1 LKVYSLILLVCLTL
15 TVVAY
20 NYQFHNIPSSMY
32 LNAYKLSE
40 PHRVTEFYLKLPS
53 LGIPHEYRDVT
64 HDGGFRCCVI
74 DYVKASDTV
83 RDLIKIPKLSTA
95 ESWLE
100 NASNSS
106 KGYDMTIQFFDDS
119 YFLQVRYYQ
128 DFLRTHLEHEILWA
142 INIVTVVAWVLFAV
156 SSTQKKS
163 EKEVKKYENV
173 QVQDSGSSVDC
184 CYDLRHRRCLL

>member
-1 LKVYSLILLVCLTL
+1 MKIGYLTLLVFLTL

-20 NYQFHNIPSSMY
+20 NYQYHNIPSSMY

-95 ESWLE
+95 EWWLG

-119 YFLQVRYYQ
+119 YFLQVRYYP
-128 DFLRTHLEHEILWA
+128 DFLRTHLEHEILWT
-142 INIVTVVAWVLFAV
+142 INIVTVVAWIPFTV
-156 SSTQKKS
+156 SSIQKLKA
-163 EKEVKKYENV
+163 EKEVKTKNV
-173 QVQDSGSSVDC
+173 VDT
-184 CYDLRHRRCLL
+184 

>member
-1 LKVYSLILLVCLTL
+1 MKIGSLILLLFLTL
-15 TVVAY
+15 VVAAY
-20 NYQFHNIPSSMY
+20 NYQFHNIPCSMY
-32 LNAYKLSE
+32 LNAYKLSPSE
-40 PHRVTEFYLKLPS
+40 EESGHVQFYLKLPS

-95 ESWLE
+95 EWWLG

-119 YFLQVRYYQ
+119 YFLQVRYYP

-142 INIVTVVAWVLFAV
+142 INIVTVVAWLLFAA
-156 SSTQKKS
+156 SSIQKLKA
-163 EKEVKKYENV
+163 EKEEKTKNV
-173 QVQDSGSSVDC
+173 VDT
-184 CYDLRHRRCLL
+184 